1 MNSKNRGSALLVA
14 LVLAT
19 FSTSALAGLVTGSE
33 NVSGKRSTPAY
44 GDGMLKD
51 NAGNPGPFGPFSWD
65 YSYTRS
71 FDGKKLEKD
80 IQIDFSFDAGLNYT
94 AAQKAAYIKAA
105 KDGVS
110 SVWDNKFAVK
120 DGNTGQVIP
129 IFVAVTTD
137 GPFNQKVQVHAGPGR
152 SDMLNWYTGDSASVN
167 AHEVGHMM
175 GLFDEYIGGAV
186 DKYPNPTLSND
197 GLMGLG
203 ALNANP
209 VMYPRYYQQYYDYI
223 KQLNPD
229 TPFTLLAVPEP
240 TEAMLLLSGGL
251 FFLVGMYGRRRQG

>member
-1 MNSKNRGSALLVA
+1 MTA
-14 LVLAT
+14 
-19 FSTSALAGLVTGSE
+19 
-33 NVSGKRSTPAY
+33 
-44 GDGMLKD
+44 
-51 NAGNPGPFGPFSWD
+51 
-65 YSYTRS
+65 
-71 FDGKKLEKD
+71 KKLEKD
-80 IQIDFSFDAGLNYT
+80 IQINFSFDDALKYT
-94 AAQKAAYIKAA
+94 DAQKDAYIKAA
-105 KDGVS
+105 KAGVS
-110 SVWDNKFAVK
+110 SVWDYKFAVK

-129 IFVAVTTD
+129 IFVAVTTE
-137 GPFNQKVQVHAGPGR
+137 GPFNQTVKVHGGNGR
-152 SDMLNWYTGDSASVN
+152 SDMTNWFIGDSASTN

-240 TEAMLLLSGGL
+240 TKAMLLLSGGL